1 MLRTQSD
8 SYEKNMVND
17 WSIQV
22 CFDQG
27 LANLLLFHRYDE
39 DITTLTHDKL
49 SYITVAALYGEDVTS
64 EHCFNSLSFHK
75 K

>member
-49 SYITVAALYGEDVTS
+49 SYRTVAALYGEDVTS